1 MSDSR
6 RYTRSH
12 TDGCTRRPKRD
23 VQRYDSNSSR
33 NSEIIRERPH
43 RATAGVRKFADV
55 HGSRDVGVSVAEKE
69 GDFVDA
75 LAGQECS
82 TGNRVPEA
90 VHRWQRTVGNK
101 DRMSILIDV
110 AQDRECRVALRVNC
124 SLLSVPECSADVPLL
139 QRSAGPGREHI
150 VIRPYEP
157 RCEPMTRERHP
168 ELPRDR
174 HRPRGSVRLGRLADP
189 AAVDLPCELD
199 LCVIEISDPDVR
211 PGQS

>member
-110 AQDRECRVALRVNC
+110 AQDRECRVALRVDC

-157 RCEPMTRERHP
+157 SARIRPSWSAGGSRGGRPAMRTRS
-168 ELPRDR
+168 LR
-174 HRPRGSVRLGRLADP
+174 HRDQRSGRPSRSVLVTQKRELQSAPRP
-189 AAVDLPCELD
+189 
-199 LCVIEISDPDVR
+199 
-211 PGQS
+211 